1 MEIVERDIESLIPYV
16 NNTRTHSDEQ
26 VAQIC
31 ASVREYGWTNP
42 VLIDEEGT
50 IIAGHGRVLAAKRL
64 GMGKVPCIVLPGLT
78 KAQKKAYSIADNKM
92 ALNAGWDD
100 EKLRLELESLK
111 ELDFDLSLTGF
122 GQEEVDSLLG
132 DEREI
137 DSTEDGYDEL
147 PPAEPRSK
155 PGERYRLGEHILMC
169 GDSTSQS
176 DVDTLMEGEE
186 ADLVVTDPPYNVNIS
201 STNGLTIENDNVGD
215 GEFQDFLD
223 KAFGCMASVLKAG
236 GAYYVWYAFWNHVPF
251 ESALRKAPLPPRQ
264 QLIWAKGHF
273 ALGVQDYQWKH
284 EPCFY
289 GWKEGASHYFIDDRT
304 QSTVIE
310 DGVPDTRKMTKEE
323 LRNLVDELL
332 SDRVATTVLK
342 EKKPLVA
349 DLHPTMKPV
358 RLFARL
364 VANSSR
370 KGEKV
375 LDLFGGS
382 GTTLI
387 ACEQLGR
394 KCYMMEYDPRYV
406 DVIIDRWEKFTGRK
420 AERIE

>member
-1 MEIVERDIESLIPYV
+1 M
-16 NNTRTHSDEQ
+16 
-26 VAQIC
+26 
-31 ASVREYGWTNP
+31 
-42 VLIDEEGT
+42 
-50 IIAGHGRVLAAKRL
+50 
-64 GMGKVPCIVLPGLT
+64 
-78 KAQKKAYSIADNKM
+78 
-92 ALNAGWDD
+92 
-100 EKLRLELESLK
+100 
-111 ELDFDLSLTGF
+111 
-122 GQEEVDSLLG
+122 
-132 DEREI
+132 
-137 DSTEDGYDEL
+137 
-147 PPAEPRSK
+147 
-155 PGERYRLGEHILMC
+155 
-169 GDSTSQS
+169 
-176 DVDTLMEGEE
+176 
-186 ADLVVTDPPYNVNIS
+186 
-201 STNGLTIENDNVGD
+201 
-215 GEFQDFLD
+215 
-223 KAFGCMASVLKAG
+223 
-236 GAYYVWYAFWNHVPF
+236 
-251 ESALRKAPLPPRQ
+251 ALRKADLPPRQ

-273 ALGVQDYQWKH
+273 ALGFWDYQWKH

-289 GWKEGASHYFIDDRT
+289 GWKEGATHYFIDDRT

-310 DGVPDTRKMTKEE
+310 DGAPDTRKMTKEE